1 MKMKRSLQS
10 IKAKSLIRNAAIT
23 ELKEDEK
30 GDRRIALSFS
40 SEEPFER
47 WFGMEIL
54 NHSNENV
61 DLEFLN
67 SGNAPLL
74 LDHDPEKV
82 IGVIESCVIKDRRG
96 LAIVRF
102 SENKIP
108 SEIYQDVI
116 DGIRKNISVGYRI
129 TDLKL
134 REIAEENIETYDV
147 TKWRPFEISIV
158 SIPADETVGIGRSN
172 QNEKEISTKTKD
184 NEMTNPVTAE
194 NANRSQEENTGTAA
208 NVAVVSASD
217 AMKAERSRST
227 EILALGRAH
236 NQQIAADKAVQN
248 GATIGSFKSY
258 ILENLSQGQD
268 LETPVTHLDLTKK
281 DKQEYSLFRAI
292 NAFVRNDESLA
303 PFEMECSKLIQEKL
317 GRTARGIL
325 VPYDIQKRTMQVGTA
340 NLGGDLVDTDLRTG
354 DFIEMLRNKAM
365 VTTLGAR
372 ILSGLVGDIEIPKQT
387 GGATFYWLDEDIDV
401 TDSDLEL
408 GTIKLTPKTIAGSVP
423 MTRKLLTQSSM
434 DIENLIINDL
444 IRGVA
449 LGIDQA
455 ALTGSGAAGQPRGI
469 MNTTGVGTIPITVAG
484 QPDWDDVVAFE
495 TKMAEENTLIEK
507 ADWLMA
513 PAVRGHL
520 KTTLKDAGVAGYL
533 MGEGGELNGY
543 DVHATNQMP
552 VNGILKGDFS
562 SLVVGMWGVLDI
574 LPDKAAKAA
583 SAGLIL
589 RVFQDVDLG
598 LRHAQSFVKNA

>member
-1 MKMKRSLQS
+1 MKKMKKSLQS
-10 IKAKSLIRNAAIT
+10 IKDRSLIRNAEIT
-23 ELKEDEK
+23 ELKKDEK
-30 GDRRIALSFS
+30 GDRRISLSFS
-40 SEEPFER
+40 SEEPYER

-54 NHSNENV
+54 NHANENV

-82 IGVIESCVIKDRRG
+82 IGIIESCVIKDRRG

-108 SEIYQDVI
+108 SEIYKDVM

-129 TDLKL
+129 HDLKL
-134 REIAEENIETYDV
+134 NEIADENIETYDV

-172 QNEKEISTKTKD
+172 QNEKEISTEKKD
-184 NEMTNPVTAE
+184 KIMVNIITEDNTNI
-194 NANRSQEENTGTAA
+194 SQEKAA
-208 NVAVVSASD
+208 LPAETVAD
-217 AMKAERSRST
+217 AMKVERNRST

-268 LETPVTHLDLTKK
+268 LENPVTHLDLTKK

-292 NAFVRNDESLA
+292 NAYLRNDESLA

-354 DFIEMLRNKAM
+354 DFIEMLRNKAV
-365 VTTLGAR
+365 VTTLGAK

-387 GGATFYWLDEDIDV
+387 GKATFYWLGEDIDV
-401 TDSDLEL
+401 TDSDLEI
-408 GTIKLTPKTIAGSVP
+408 GTVKLTPKTVAGSVP

-434 DIENLIINDL
+434 DVESLIINDL
-444 IRGVA
+444 ITGVA
-449 LGIDQA
+449 LAIDA
-455 ALTGSGAAGQPRGI
+455 AAINGSGAAGQPRGI

-484 QPDWDDVVAFE
+484 EPTWDNVVGFE
-495 TKMAEENTLIEK
+495 TKMTEDNALIEK
-507 ADWLMA
+507 ADWLMS
-513 PAVRGHL
+513 PAVRGHC
-520 KTTLKDAGVAGYL
+520 KTTLKSAGVAGYL
-533 MGEGGELNGY
+533 MSEGGELNGY

-552 VNGILKGDFS
+552 ANGILKGDFS

-574 LPDKAAKAA
+574 VPDKAAKAA

-589 RVFQDVDLG
+589 RVFQDVDFA
-598 LRHAQSFVKNA
+598 LRHAQSFVKNS